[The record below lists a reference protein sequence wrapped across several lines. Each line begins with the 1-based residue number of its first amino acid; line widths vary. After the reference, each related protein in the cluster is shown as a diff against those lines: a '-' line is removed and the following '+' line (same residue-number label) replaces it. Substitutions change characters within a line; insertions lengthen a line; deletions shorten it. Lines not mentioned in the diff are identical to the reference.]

1 MNTEISNASFPLTP
15 ALSLEERENRSPI
28 VGEANTFDRSVRFPS
43 KEVERGGSEIDVRRN
58 KDASGLFP
66 LPEGEGKGE
75 GKGGLRM
82 SVAPRAGR
90 PATFFCLVYRTAVIR
105 QRVGTA

>member
-15 ALSLEERENRSPI
+15 ALSLEERKNRSPI

-58 KDASGLFP
+58 KDASWLFP
-66 LPEGEGKGE
+66 RPEGEGQGE
-75 GKGGLRM
+75 GEQNVR
-82 SVAPRAGR
+82 SPVAISSPK
-90 PATFFCLVYRTAVIR
+90 PS
-105 QRVGTA
+105 